1 MSGHWELLDHTAD
14 KAIEVY
20 ADSLEE
26 VFELSAYAMFS
37 LMAELDRYQPET
49 ERILEIGKPSSSPP
63 GQGTLTPTPADLPDL
78 LVTWLNDLIYLF
90 EVEGFLPLKFYVLQ
104 VNEREPYLKARVEGR
119 AIRPDI
125 EWLGAAVK
133 AATYHNLVVEKTDQG
148 WYARYVVD
156 V

>member
-1 MSGHWELLDHTAD
+1 MAGHWELLDHTAD

-20 ADSLEE
+20 ADTLEE

-49 ERILEIGKPSSSPP
+49 ERILEVGRLSSPTSRE
-63 GQGTLTPTPADLPDL
+63 TLAPTPVDLPDL
-78 LVTWLNDLIYLF
+78 LVTWLNDLVYLF

-104 VNEREPYLKARVEGR
+104 VEEEAPYLKARVEGR
-119 AIRPDI
+119 AIGPDI

-133 AATYHNLVVEKTDQG
+133 AATYHNLVVEKTDRG